1 MSSTTEIT
9 GRDEL
14 IERIDGVV
22 IGLLIGFEDG
32 APLVVFASNPSETA
46 LKARSLQNLDPSA
59 VGAEVALLFEGGDPG
74 RPLVVGRIVDPEYAR
89 EQVQVVRDG
98 ETVTLTAK
106 ERIELRCGLA
116 SIILEKN
123 GRISIRGSQLSS
135 QASGVNRVRGAAVH
149 IN

>member
-1 MSSTTEIT
+1 MSLTTEIT
-9 GRDEL
+9 GREEPVQC
-14 IERIDGVV
+14 IEGVV
-22 IGLLIGFEDG
+22 IGLLIGFEEG
-32 APLVVFASNPSETA
+32 APLVVFVGNPGETA
-46 LKARSLQNLDPSA
+46 LKARSLANLDASA

-74 RPLVVGRIVDPEYAR
+74 RPLVVGRIVDPVHAR
-89 EQVQVVRDG
+89 EQVQVMRDG
-98 ETVTLTAK
+98 EAVTLNAK

-149 IN
+149 LN